1 MVTTSGGETVGT
13 DGTTN
18 SLTRGS
24 DRALLALLRDHSDAV
39 VVGAKTI
46 KAEPVPLPV
55 STPLV
60 IMTRS
65 GNLSGHQLR
74 QRGSDTERLIIAT
87 TKASVDTLAL
97 TAGDLRY
104 EVLVVDPDEDAEH
117 LELAIAQHVG
127 GNSLLVEGGTEIWKF
142 FAPIIDE
149 VLISVA
155 PPPRES
161 NEGVPPWWPGG
172 HDHWQLSA
180 LMTDDSQMLYYS
192 HRTGIRG
199 VPSA

>member
-46 KAEPVPLPV
+46 KAEPIPLPV

-74 QRGSDTERLIIAT
+74 QRGNDTERLIIAT
-87 TKASVDTLAL
+87 TKASVDTLTL
-97 TAGDLRY
+97 TAGD
-104 EVLVVDPDEDAEH
+104 

>member
-74 QRGSDTERLIIAT
+74 QRGNDTERLIIAT
-87 TKASVDTLAL
+87 TKASVDTLAV

-104 EVLVVDPDEDAEH
+104 EVLVVDPDEDA
-117 LELAIAQHVG
+117 
-127 GNSLLVEGGTEIWKF
+127 
-142 FAPIIDE
+142 
-149 VLISVA
+149 
-155 PPPRES
+155 
-161 NEGVPPWWPGG
+161 
-172 HDHWQLSA
+172 
-180 LMTDDSQMLYYS
+180 
-192 HRTGIRG
+192 
-199 VPSA
+199 

>member
-1 MVTTSGGETVGT
+1 MVTTSGGETIGA

-18 SLTRGS
+18 SLTQGS
-24 DRALLALLRDHSDAV
+24 DRALLSLLRDHSDAV
-39 VVGAKTI
+39 IVGATTVKTEAI
-46 KAEPVPLPV
+46 PLPV

-60 IMTRS
+60 VMTKS

-74 QRGSDTERLIIAT
+74 QRGNDTERLIIAT
-87 TKASVDTLAL
+87 TKESVETLAL
-97 TAGDLRY
+97 SAGDLRY
-104 EVLVVDPDEDAEH
+104 EVLVIDPEADATHQEQ
-117 LELAIAQHVG
+117 AIAQHVG
-127 GNSLLVEGGTEIWKF
+127 GDSLLVEGGSEIWRF

-155 PPPRES
+155 PPPREAT
-161 NEGVPPWWPGG
+161 EGIPPWWPGG
-172 HDHWQLSA
+172 HDHWQLST
-180 LMTDDSQMLYYS
+180 LMTDDAQMLYYS